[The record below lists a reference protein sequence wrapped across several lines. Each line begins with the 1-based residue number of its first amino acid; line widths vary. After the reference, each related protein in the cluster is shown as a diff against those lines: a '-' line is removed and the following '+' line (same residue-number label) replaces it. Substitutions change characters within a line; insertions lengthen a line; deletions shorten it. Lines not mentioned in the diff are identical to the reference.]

1 MLEINLLP
9 VREARRKADIRQQ
22 LMQLMFV
29 LLLTTGAIGF
39 WHSRVADEISMSE
52 VRVMQMQNDIK
63 QFKPQ
68 LDQVAAFKIK
78 KARLEKKIDVIDGL
92 DKARSGPVHVLAELA
107 SRTPERLWLTGVD
120 SKGGEIRME
129 GRSLDN
135 ELVAKFLRGLGD
147 SKYFAQVDLDSTQ
160 IVDGRDGLKVVKFAI
175 RAQIVNPDAAAGSCG
190 TGRSGD
196 AASGGGEGRVR
207 GGAPW
212 KFRRSS
218 RPGSIRS
225 RSSRSRRGQR
235 SSSASPRSSS
245 PDTTSSSTPAMSE
258 KLDGLRANELELQRK
273 LSEVR
278 SVAANLAAFEEE
290 IANLELKLSKV
301 LRQLPNEKEL
311 EVLLTDISNLGKKS
325 GIEIKSFKRL
335 EEVPHDFYAEVPI
348 TIEIEGE
355 YHNLGRFF
363 DLMSDLPR
371 IVNMGSMTVRVSK
384 ESQESTRL
392 KVTGTLT
399 TFRFVGDDEKKA

>member
-39 WHSRVADEISMSE
+39 WHSRVADEISNSE
-52 VRVMQMQNDIK
+52 IRVVQMQNDIK

-107 SRTPERLWLTGVD
+107 ARTPERLWLTGVD

-175 RAQIVNPDAAAGSCG
+175 RAQIVNPDTAATPAAPVGPATPPPAAA
-190 TGRSGD
+190 
-196 AASGGGEGRVR
+196 
-207 GGAPW
+207 
-212 KFRRSS
+212 
-218 RPGSIRS
+218 
-225 RSSRSRRGQR
+225 
-235 SSSASPRSSS
+235 
-245 PDTTSSSTPAMSE
+245 
-258 KLDGLRANELELQRK
+258 
-273 LSEVR
+273 
-278 SVAANLAAFEEE
+278 
-290 IANLELKLSKV
+290 
-301 LRQLPNEKEL
+301 
-311 EVLLTDISNLGKKS
+311 
-325 GIEIKSFKRL
+325 
-335 EEVPHDFYAEVPI
+335 
-348 TIEIEGE
+348 
-355 YHNLGRFF
+355 
-363 DLMSDLPR
+363 
-371 IVNMGSMTVRVSK
+371 
-384 ESQESTRL
+384 
-392 KVTGTLT
+392 
-399 TFRFVGDDEKKA
+399 KAG